1 MITSYR
7 VLLPHPL
14 EPRLLML
21 RSHGEWRLP
30 SWEDA
35 AEHKWQETDHV
46 NRAVAARFGMETTV
60 LRCLHERF
68 DAVTERVIRAYELEN
83 HSAPHD
89 IIPAATWVG
98 SSELDGLSIPEP
110 DMRTLAEEW
119 FARANGQG
127 STGGPAWSH
136 PGWYIEA
143 LAWTIAQLRTAGVA
157 ATAPPEQ
164 LRASER
170 AFVMRISTLH
180 EAFYFRAAPFMF
192 AHEPQLMQWL
202 AHKHP
207 LNVPEVIAVDAERGW
222 LLQREAGGG
231 ALPLSEEREQ
241 EMWYRAV
248 RRMAEIQLDSTRD
261 APALRHLGCPSRGL
275 DVLARRIPRLCEDTP
290 IMTAG
295 EMCGLRRGE
304 VNRVRSL
311 VPALLAL
318 CEELASFELPE
329 CLDYGELRAHNIFS
343 TLGEPVYLDWSESAI
358 SHPFFAVTHLIHD
371 AVRLLPATSR
381 EAQRRLRDSYL
392 APWLVVAP
400 HERLARAFEIARR
413 LAPFH
418 LAATVHAEL
427 LPATGFTWELEC
439 VIPELL
445 RAGLELLTDPDT
457 AFLGD
462 PPTGYAGTNR

>member
-1 MITSYR
+1 MTNYR

-21 RSHGEWRLP
+21 GAHGELRLP
-30 SWEDA
+30 AWDDS
-35 AEHKWQETDHV
+35 AEHGWQETDHV

-60 LRCLHERF
+60 LRCVYSRTDPETS
-68 DAVTERVIRAYELEN
+68 VTRRVYELEN

-89 IIPAATWVG
+89 IIPATTWIG
-98 SSELDGLSIPEP
+98 SAELDTLNIPDAGVRELA
-110 DMRTLAEEW
+110 RTW
-119 FARANGQG
+119 FTQQSGGRP
-127 STGGPAWSH
+127 SRGPAWSH
-136 PGWYIEA
+136 GGWYIEA
-143 LAWTIAQLRTAGVA
+143 LAWTVAQLRAIGSL
-157 ATAPPEQ
+157 ATRPPQQ

-170 AFVMRISTLH
+170 AFVMRIEAH
-180 EAFYFRAAPFMF
+180 HDAFYFRAAPFMF

-202 AHKHP
+202 ARKHP

-222 LLQREAGGG
+222 LLQREAGSG
-231 ALPLSEEREQ
+231 ALPLSEEREE

-261 APALRHLGCPSRGL
+261 APALRYLGCPERGL
-275 DVLARRIPRLCEDTP
+275 DVLARRIPRLCADASV
-290 IMTAG
+290 MMAG
-295 EMCGLRRGE
+295 PACGLPR
-304 VNRVRSL
+304 
-311 VPALLAL
+311 PAVDRNAALAPTLLAL
-318 CEELASFELPE
+318 CEELASFELPD
-329 CLDYGELRAHNIFS
+329 CLDYGQLRAHNIFS

-358 SHPFFAVTHLIHD
+358 SHPFFAVTHLLED

-392 APWLVVAP
+392 APWRVVAP
-400 HERLARAFEIARR
+400 HDRLVRAFEIARR

-439 VIPELL
+439 VIPGLV
-445 RAGLELLTDPDT
+445 RSGLELLTDRET
-457 AFLGD
+457 ALL
-462 PPTGYAGTNR
+462 A